1 MNIPLIV
8 EKILINVL
16 LKEGKITFGICQ
28 AWICISITDGVWFGA
43 LICVSDSSTVKSSKC

>member
-43 LICVSDSSTVKSSKC
+43 LISVFQIPQL